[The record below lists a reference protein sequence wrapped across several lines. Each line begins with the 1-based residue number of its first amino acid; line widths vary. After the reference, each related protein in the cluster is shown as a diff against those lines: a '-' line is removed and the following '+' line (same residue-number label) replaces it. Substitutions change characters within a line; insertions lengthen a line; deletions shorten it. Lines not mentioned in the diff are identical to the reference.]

1 MSAKSP
7 SLVERAVAASVA
19 YPRMVILAAL
29 LLTLFA
35 GAFAARNFD
44 MTTDTAALI
53 SPSVEWRRDE
63 AVLDAAFPQNCD
75 PTAVVVDGAT
85 PEAAEL
91 AARALAAAMTRD
103 TNHFRTVRRPDA
115 TAFFAR
121 SGLLFASVPEVADA
135 TSRLVAA
142 QPFLGPLAADPSL
155 RGVMTSLSTVLSGVA
170 AGSAKLSDI
179 AAPMRALG
187 NGLGGIVAGK
197 QPQFSWTA
205 LFGSS
210 RGTLA
215 APTRRVIV
223 AQAVL
228 DYGDL
233 MPGAAASDAV
243 RKLATDLKLDA
254 AHGVRVRLTGAVPL
268 ADEEFASL
276 ADGAGMVGGVMA
288 GSMLLLLWVA
298 TRSVRIVA
306 AIAVTILAG
315 LVVTAALGLAAVGRF
330 NLISVAFIPLFVG
343 LGIDFAIQLSVR
355 FRAET
360 DPETATALRGAARTL
375 GHSLVVAAAAV
386 ALGFVAF
393 LPTAYI
399 GISELGLIAAAGMGV
414 ALALSV
420 TLLPALLVLLK
431 PVRTG
436 DPGLGN
442 LTAADRWLER
452 HRKAV
457 LWAFAGSMLASIAL
471 LPLVKFDFDP
481 YHLRDPN
488 SEAMATLADLMR
500 DPDRTP
506 NTVDVL
512 ARDDAAAAALDTRLS
527 ALPEVLQVVGIASFV
542 PADQRA
548 KLALITD
555 ARNLLEFSLD
565 PFAVADPPID
575 AQTIAALRHTAGQ
588 LRTAA
593 SADTTSAAAPAL
605 RLAGVLEALAA
616 APPERRAA
624 ATAMLIP
631 PLELLL
637 EQLRALLQAEPVTRA
652 SLPLDLVRDWVTPS
666 GQSRLHVF
674 PRGNS
679 TDNATLAAFTT
690 AVQRV
695 APRASG
701 PPVSTQAA
709 AGTIAR
715 AFIEAGVYALTAIA
729 LLLFA
734 VLRSA
739 REVAF
744 TLAPVVLSGFLTL
757 ATCVLIG
764 QPINFANII
773 AFPLLFGVGVAF
785 HIYFVV
791 AWRGGA
797 TSLLSSSL
805 ARAVL
810 FSALATGAAFGSLW
824 LSHHPGTASMGKI
837 LMIALGWT
845 LVCALVFEP
854 ALLGTQKRR

>member
-1 MSAKSP
+1 MPAAR
-7 SLVERAVAASVA
+7 SLVERAVALSVSF
-19 YPRMVILAAL
+19 PRAVIAVAL
-29 LLTLFA
+29 LLTLAA
-35 GAFAARNFD
+35 GMFAARHFD

-53 SPSVEWRRDE
+53 APSVEWRRDE
-63 AVLDAAFPQNCD
+63 AVIDAAFPQNRD
-75 PTAVVVDGAT
+75 PTAVVIDGTT

-91 AARALAAAMTRD
+91 GARALAAAMAGD
-103 TNHFRTVRRPDA
+103 TAHFRTVRRPDA
-115 TAFFAR
+115 TEFFAR
-121 SGLLFASVPEVADA
+121 NGLLFASPPEVSDA
-135 TSRLVAA
+135 TARLVAA

-155 RGVMTSLSTVLSGVA
+155 RGVMTSLSTVLSGIA
-170 AGSAKLSDI
+170 SGSARLGDI
-179 AAPMRALG
+179 AAPVRALG
-187 NGLGGIVAGK
+187 DGLGGIVAGK
-197 QPQFSWTA
+197 EPQFSWTA
-205 LFGSS
+205 LFGAT
-210 RGTLA
+210 RGALA

-233 MPGAAASDAV
+233 MPGKAASDAV
-243 RKLATDLKLDA
+243 RALAAGLKLDP

-276 ADGAGMVGGVMA
+276 SEGAGVVGAVMA

-298 TRSVRIVA
+298 TRSAKIVA
-306 AIAVTILAG
+306 AIAVTIVAG
-315 LVVTAALGLAAVGRF
+315 LVVTAALGLALVGRF

-355 FRAET
+355 FRAEVVP
-360 DPETATALRGAARTL
+360 DTAEALRRAGRTL

-386 ALGFVAF
+386 ALGFAAF

-399 GISELGLIAAAGMGV
+399 GILELGIIAAVGMGV

-431 PVRTG
+431 PARTG
-436 DPGLGN
+436 DPGLSNFAPAEG
-442 LTAADRWLER
+442 WLAR

-471 LPLVKFDFDP
+471 LPLVRFDFDP
-481 YHLRDPN
+481 YNLRDPHG
-488 SEAMATLADLMR
+488 EAMATLADLMR

-512 ARDDAAAAALDTRLS
+512 APNDAAARLS
-527 ALPEVLQVVGIASFV
+527 ARLAALPEVSQVIGIASFV
-542 PADQRA
+542 PADQA
-548 KLALITD
+548 PKLALIAD
-555 ARNLLEFSLD
+555 ARNLLEFTLD
-565 PFAVADPPID
+565 PFAPAAPPSD
-575 AQTIAALRHTAGQ
+575 AETVAALRRTAGQ

-593 SADTTSAAAPAL
+593 SSDTSPAAAPAL
-605 RLAGVLEALAA
+605 HLAGVLEALAA

-624 ATAMLIP
+624 ATRMLVP

-637 EQLRALLQAEPVTRA
+637 DQLRSLLQAEPVSRA
-652 SLPLDLVRDWVTPS
+652 SLPADLVREWVTPG
-666 GQSRLHVF
+666 GQSRLQVF
-674 PRGNS
+674 PRGKSN
-679 TDNATLAAFTT
+679 DNATLAAFTT

-695 APRASG
+695 APHASG
-701 PPVSTQAA
+701 PPISTQAA

-715 AFIEAGVYALTAIA
+715 AFVEAGVYALIAIS

-734 VLRSA
+734 VLRSV

-757 ATCVLIG
+757 ATCVVIG

-791 AWRGGA
+791 AWRDGA

-837 LMIALGWT
+837 LMIALAWT

-854 ALLGTQKRR
+854 ALLGAQKRR